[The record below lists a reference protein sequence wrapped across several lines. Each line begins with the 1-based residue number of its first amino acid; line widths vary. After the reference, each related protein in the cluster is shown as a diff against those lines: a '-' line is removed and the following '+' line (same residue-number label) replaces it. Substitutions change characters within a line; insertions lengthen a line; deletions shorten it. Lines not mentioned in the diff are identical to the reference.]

1 MSSTKNTPPS
11 DHRTGSDLPGP
22 RRNSGTGARGAART
36 DPKAGARARVAE
48 ARAAE
53 ALRARRRKSLIV
65 GAAAL
70 TVIVAGTGIGI
81 AVQNSRTTDNA
92 PYVVP
97 AHADGTTVVYGNPAA
112 KNTLQVYED
121 FRCPICD
128 GLEKSAG
135 PTIQALA
142 DNGTY
147 KIEYHLAT
155 FLDGNLGGKGSAVA
169 LNAAAA
175 ALNESTAKFKAFHD
189 VLYANQ
195 PPETT
200 DGFNSTAE
208 MLKLAAKVPGLV
220 TPAFT
225 KAVQDDTYGP
235 WVNKVTDAFNNSG
248 VTGTPTFKLNGKQLT
263 VIQNSGSPVT
273 PAQYTALVDSTLGI
287 K

>member
-1 MSSTKNTPPS
+1 MSTKNDTAKS
-11 DHRTGSDLPGP
+11 
-22 RRNSGTGARGAART
+22 A
-36 DPKAGARARVAE
+36 ARARIAE

-53 ALRARRRKSLIV
+53 ALRRRRRKGLIV
-65 GAAAL
+65 GASAVA
-70 TVIVAGTGIGI
+70 VIVAGTGIGI
-81 AVQNSRTTDNA
+81 AVQDSRTTSNA

-97 AHADGTTVVYGNPAA
+97 AHADGTTIVYGNPSA

-128 GLEKSAG
+128 ELEKSAG
-135 PTIQALA
+135 PAIQALA

-147 KIEYHLAT
+147 KIEYHMAT
-155 FLDGNLGGKGSAVA
+155 FLDANDGGNGSAVA

-225 KAVQDDTYGP
+225 KAVEDNTYMP
-235 WVNKVTDAFNNSG
+235 WVNKVTEAFNNSG
-248 VTGTPTFKLNGKQLT
+248 VEATPTFKLNGKQLA
-263 VIQNSGSPVT
+263 VIGNNGAVT
-273 PAQYTALVDSTLGI
+273 PAQYTAMVDSSLGI
-287 K
+287 Q

>member
-1 MSSTKNTPPS
+1 MPSTHNTPKSST
-11 DHRTGSDLPGP
+11 
-22 RRNSGTGARGAART
+22 
-36 DPKAGARARVAE
+36 ARARIEA

-53 ALRARRRKSLIV
+53 ATRKRRRKGVVV
-65 GAAAL
+65 GVSVVAVIAAA
-70 TVIVAGTGIGI
+70 TGIGI
-81 AVQNSRTTDNA
+81 AVQNSRSTVHSAYVA
-92 PYVVP
+92 P
-97 AHADGTTVVYGNPAA
+97 ANADGTVIVYGNPDA
-112 KNTLQVYED
+112 KNTLTVYED

-128 GLEKSAG
+128 ELEKSAG
-135 PTIQALA
+135 PAIQALA

-147 KIEYHLAT
+147 KIEYHMAT
-155 FLDGNLGGKGSAVA
+155 FLDANLGGKGSEVA

-195 PPETT
+195 PDEKV

-225 KAVQDDTYGP
+225 KAVEDDTYAA
-235 WVNKVTDAFNNSG
+235 WVAKVTDAFNNSG
-248 VTGTPTFKLNGKQLT
+248 VTGTPTLQLNGKALN
-263 VIQNSGSPVT
+263 VFSSSGTPVT
-273 PAQYTALVDSTLGI
+273 GTQYKALVDSTLGI

>member
-1 MSSTKNTPPS
+1 MSSTRNSPS
-11 DHRTGSDLPGP
+11 SGKQNRGLPGP
-22 RRNSGTGARGAART
+22 RKGGAGNDPGGNDPKSAART
-36 DPKAGARARVAE
+36 RMVE

-53 ALRARRRKSLIV
+53 ALRKRRRKGLLV
-65 GAAAL
+65 GATAVA
-70 TVIVAGTGIGI
+70 VIVAGTGIGI
-81 AVQNSRTTDNA
+81 AVQTSRTHSDA

-97 AHADGTTVVYGNPAA
+97 ANADGTTIVYGNPNA

-128 GLEKSAG
+128 ELEKSAG
-135 PTIQALA
+135 PAIQALA

-147 KIEYHLAT
+147 KIEYHMAT
-155 FLDGNLGGKGSAVA
+155 FLDGNLGGNGSAVA

-189 VLYANQ
+189 ELYANQ

-200 DGFNSTAE
+200 DGFNSTAV

-225 KAVQDDTYGP
+225 KAVDDNTYGP
-235 WVNKVTDAFNNSG
+235 WVSKVSDAFNTSG
-248 VTGTPTFKLNGKQLT
+248 VTGTPTLKLNGKQLT
-263 VIQNSGSPVT
+263 VFSSAGAPVT
-273 PAQYTALVDSTLGI
+273 PAQYTALIDSTLGI
-287 K
+287 S

>member
-1 MSSTKNTPPS
+1 MSSTKNARPS
-11 DHRTGSDLPGP
+11 SDRTRGDLPRPRKNEQNEQNGP
-22 RRNSGTGARGAART
+22 NDAKGS
-36 DPKAGARARVAE
+36 ARVRLAE
-48 ARAAE
+48 ARAVDAQ
-53 ALRARRRKSLIV
+53 RQRRRKGLVV
-65 GAAAL
+65 GAAAVA
-70 TVIVAGTGIGI
+70 VIVAGTGIGI
-81 AVQNSRTTDNA
+81 AVQNSRTHSNA

-97 AHADGTTVVYGNPAA
+97 AHADGTTIVYGNPNA

-128 GLEKSAG
+128 ELEKSAG
-135 PTIQALA
+135 PAIQALA

-155 FLDGNLGGKGSAVA
+155 FLDGNLGGNGSAVA

-200 DGFNSTAE
+200 DGFNSKAE

-225 KAVQDDTYGP
+225 KAVDDDTYGP
-235 WVNKVTDAFNNSG
+235 WVSKVSDAFNNSG
-248 VTGTPTFKLNGKQLT
+248 VTGTPTLKLNGKQLS
-263 VIQNSGSPVT
+263 VFSNSSAPVT
-273 PAQYTALVDSTLGI
+273 QAQYTALIDSTLAAA

>member
-1 MSSTKNTPPS
+1 MSNTRHTPS
-11 DHRTGSDLPGP
+11 SRTRSRADVPGP
-22 RRNSGTGARGAART
+22 RNDNDRRGDSGGKKDA
-36 DPKAGARARVAE
+36 ARARVAD

-53 ALRARRRKSLIV
+53 ALRQRRRKSLII
-65 GAAAL
+65 GSAAVA
-70 TVIVAGTGIGI
+70 VIVAGTGIGI
-81 AVQNSRTTDNA
+81 AVQNSRSTSNA
-92 PYVVP
+92 PYVAP
-97 AHADGTTVVYGNPAA
+97 ANADGTTIVYGNPNA

-128 GLEKSAG
+128 ELEKSAG
-135 PTIQALA
+135 PAVQALA

-155 FLDGNLGGKGSAVA
+155 FLDGNLGGNGSAVA

-195 PPETT
+195 PAETT
-200 DGFNSTAE
+200 DGFNSTQE

-225 KAVQDDTYGP
+225 KAVEDNTYGP
-235 WVNKVTDAFNNSG
+235 WVSKVSDAFNNSG
-248 VTGTPTFKLNGKQLT
+248 VTGTPTLKLNGKQLT
-263 VIQNSGSPVT
+263 VFSNSGTPVT
-273 PAQYTALVDSTLGI
+273 QAQYTALIDSTLGI

>member
-1 MSSTKNTPPS
+1 MSTKN
-11 DHRTGSDLPGP
+11 DTGK
-22 RRNSGTGARGAART
+22 TA
-36 DPKAGARARVAE
+36 ARARIAE

-53 ALRARRRKSLIV
+53 AARAKRRKGLAI
-65 GAAAL
+65 GAAAIA
-70 TVIVAGTGIGI
+70 VIVAGTGIGI
-81 AVQNSRTTDNA
+81 AVQNSRTTSNQ

-97 AHADGTTVVYGNPAA
+97 AHADGTTVVYGNPNA

-121 FRCPICD
+121 FRCPVCD

-147 KIEYHLAT
+147 KIEYHMAT
-155 FLDGNLGGKGSAVA
+155 FLDANDGGNGSAVA

-200 DGFNSTAE
+200 DGFNSSAE

-235 WVNKVTDAFNNSG
+235 WVAKVTDAFNNSG
-248 VTGTPTFKLNGKQLT
+248 VTATPTFKLNGKQLA
-263 VIQNSGSPVT
+263 VIGNNGPVT
-273 PAQYTALVDSTLGI
+273 PAQYTALVDQALGT